1 MLYKKKGLFL
11 IEKKMYYRYIF
22 VIFLVVL
29 AVLTGHYEILILSL
43 VLLLWYSKPKY
54 ICETQPHKIR
64 ILTYNMF
71 MRPNVWFV
79 KHSVSDYKNQRLE
92 HFIEDH
98 VQRFD
103 VMVLQELFSLFTLRQ
118 HQLLNESYEYSAVT
132 SFATY
137 GCFNR
142 NGTFN
147 IPLLDAGVVTVS
159 KFPIS
164 ASDTHTYT
172 KGNQI
177 DGWMPK
183 QVLWTLLKLPE
194 DRFLNLFNT
203 HMQATHSHRPNK
215 PASDVVRHRQIEEL
229 ATFAR
234 EKMSTY
240 KYPALICGDFNL
252 DSRGLPLDYTQM
264 MEILKGDL
272 KDAELGYEVV
282 DLQPEHPITFGCP
295 GETTLTHSSD
305 VGSEMCIDYM
315 LYVGPPNL
323 YRIKSQVEEFRYKGN
338 NPFTQLSDHYGI
350 SCVLE
355 WGED

>member
-1 MLYKKKGLFL
+1 MH
-11 IEKKMYYRYIF
+11 YRYIF
-22 VIFLVVL
+22 VLFLVIL

-54 ICETQPHKIR
+54 IRETHHRKVR

-71 MRPNVWFV
+71 MRPNLWFI

-92 HFIEDH
+92 LFIENH

-103 VMVLQELFSLFTLRQ
+103 VMLLQELFSLFTLRQ

-132 SFATY
+132 SFAAY

-142 NGTFN
+142 NGTLN
-147 IPLLDAGVVTVS
+147 LPLLDAGVVTVS

-183 QVLWTLLKLPE
+183 QVLWTLLKLP
-194 DRFLNLFNT
+194 DNRFLNLFNT

-215 PASDVVRHRQIEEL
+215 PASDVVRHRQIEEM
-229 ATFAR
+229 AQFAR
-234 EKMSTY
+234 EKMHTY

-252 DSRGLPLDYTQM
+252 DSRGLPLDYAQM
-264 MEILKGDL
+264 MNIFNR
-272 KDAELGYEVV
+272 ELRDEEAGYEVV
-282 DLQPEHPITFGCP
+282 NLQPEHPITFGCP
-295 GETTLTHSSD
+295 GETALTHASD
-305 VGSEMCIDYM
+305 VESEMCIDYM
-315 LYVGPPNL
+315 FYVGPPRM
-323 YRIKSQVEEFRYKGN
+323 YRIRSEVEEFRQEGC
-338 NPFTQLSDHYGI
+338 PFTQLSDHYGI